1 MQIMYDNLAKK
12 LLLALLQ
19 ILRAFNKME
28 SASPDFMG
36 LEIIKENGGT
46 LMNDEIDSFWAV
58 ALLIKKS

>member
-1 MQIMYDNLAKK
+1 
-12 LLLALLQ
+12 
-19 ILRAFNKME
+19 ME

-46 LMNDEIDSFWAV
+46 LMNDEIDSFGAV